1 MISSAGKTDVNS
13 DMEDESAADNL
24 EMTNMT
30 PSKKMKID
38 KNIYSGA
45 FAFSSPPEHVMLSD

>member
-1 MISSAGKTDVNS
+1 
-13 DMEDESAADNL
+13 MEDESAVDDL
-24 EMTNMT
+24 EMANMT

-45 FAFSSPPEHVMLSD
+45 FAFSSPPEHFMLSD